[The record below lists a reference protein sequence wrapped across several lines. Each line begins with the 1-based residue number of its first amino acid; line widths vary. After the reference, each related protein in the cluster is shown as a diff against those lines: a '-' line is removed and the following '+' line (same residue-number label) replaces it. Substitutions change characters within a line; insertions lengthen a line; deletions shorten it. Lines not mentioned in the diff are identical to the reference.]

1 MGGGGST
8 LFLLMELNPVVLS
21 SQSYSV
27 GSCLPV
33 LNVSYEV
40 HICSNR
46 FRCIQQCRCVIA
58 RDVLD
63 YSMLGNVHRV
73 SL

>member
-8 LFLLMELNPVVLS
+8 LFLLMELSPVVLS
-21 SQSYSV
+21 SQRYSV

-33 LNVSYEV
+33 LNGSHEF
-40 HICSNR
+40 HLRSNR

-63 YSMLGNVHRV
+63 RNMLGNVHRV

>member
-8 LFLLMELNPVVLS
+8 LFILMELNPVVLS

-33 LNVSYEV
+33 LNGSYEV

-46 FRCIQQCRCVIA
+46 FRYIQQDKCVIA

-63 YSMLGNVHRV
+63 HNMPGNVHSV